1 MSFTAHIFS
10 YKIRNRKA
18 KKVSQT
24 QRKHRYHALFD
35 CSIHMQCYLGER
47 QEALV
52 SVGKLSDLCGE
63 THVRT
68 GVHQVLGLVCKLV
81 NNGLVG
87 QDLLALFLK
96 DTHIRE

>member
-1 MSFTAHIFS
+1 M
-10 YKIRNRKA
+10 
-18 KKVSQT
+18 SQT
-24 QRKHRYHALFD
+24 QRTHWYHALLD

-47 QEALV
+47 QQTLV
-52 SVGKLSDLCGE
+52 SVGELSDLRGE
-63 THVRT
+63 THVRA